1 MQKIFYSIRIFN
13 FSDEC
18 QLLSLSFLAILPFAL
33 NTSVIVKAVPSIKAS
48 INR

>member
-1 MQKIFYSIRIFN
+1 MQKNILFHKNFN

-18 QLLSLSFLAILPFAL
+18 QLLSLSFLAELPFAL
-33 NTSVIVKAVPSIKAS
+33 NTSVIVKAIPSIKAS